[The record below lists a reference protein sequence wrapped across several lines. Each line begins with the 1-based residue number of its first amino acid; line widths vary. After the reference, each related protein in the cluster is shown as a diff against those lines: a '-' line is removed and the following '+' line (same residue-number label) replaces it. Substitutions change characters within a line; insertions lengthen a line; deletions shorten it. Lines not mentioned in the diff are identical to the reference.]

1 MAKKKPVK
9 KSAASKNTEK
19 AKKSLSTVSKKPA
32 KKEARKEYLSELMKV
47 FQREKPLLIV
57 ISGGHAYGFAQ
68 LAGNV
73 DVRGCHISP
82 TSDLLSIN
90 KPTMTIEREIA
101 TKIKGKDVRLGLL
114 SNEVEKFIMQLLEGN
129 GTALEELYS
138 PIQVKIT
145 PEGKE
150 LQSLGKGCI
159 TKRCYYHYTGFGRN
173 ALGRLRTRM
182 YRDLREILFIYRIYL
197 TGLNLLE
204 TGEVVVDLNWLSDK
218 YACTL
223 PKELISAV
231 DKGKTQPQTFEP
243 DPLQIRSVESDV
255 ERLKSLMDESLGKT
269 KIPDTPD
276 EKTIKRLNE
285 FLLKLRK
292 RNWK

>member
-1 MAKKKPVK
+1 
-9 KSAASKNTEK
+9 
-19 AKKSLSTVSKKPA
+19 
-32 KKEARKEYLSELMKV
+32 
-47 FQREKPLLIV
+47 
-57 ISGGHAYGFAQ
+57 
-68 LAGNV
+68 
-73 DVRGCHISP
+73 
-82 TSDLLSIN
+82 
-90 KPTMTIEREIA
+90 
-101 TKIKGKDVRLGLL
+101 
-114 SNEVEKFIMQLLEGN
+114 
-129 GTALEELYS
+129 
-138 PIQVKIT
+138 
-145 PEGKE
+145 
-150 LQSLGKGCI
+150 
-159 TKRCYYHYTGFGRN
+159 
-173 ALGRLRTRM
+173 M

-218 YACTL
+218 YACAL

-231 DKGKTQPQTFEP
+231 DKGKVQPQIFEP

-255 ERLKSLMDESLGKT
+255 ERLKSLMDEALGKT